1 MTAPAGSR
9 DKEVSLSLSLPGC
22 AQRLPGEGRARQQ
35 GHTCCWTKRCDQGN
49 RGPRRSSEQSA
60 PQRRSAKGRRGDS
73 GSLGEEGLDKSKGGS
88 ESWERCENT
97 NLLQNTVLA
106 SPPRLLGTCGA
117 HSSPAAPGT
126 WHPAHGS
133 ADSAPPT
140 ARGTG
145 SGNGAG
151 CVRSCRRAITG
162 KSRRQR
168 ARGSGMRR
176 AAGASAGVC
185 LPSPATSAHCHHPG
199 LQSPHRSGLRQS
211 LCWPRPVPALL
222 QPSNSLARSCR
233 LPLGPSSFQHPRPTR
248 GGSQGLGKAW
258 PWPQVSDSAGG
269 ADSSRGCWDRSAH
282 GHGAAGH
289 AGLTGAGGLDAEPGG
304 CTGPRRSRSSS
315 SAPSHPPAGA
325 QG

>member
-1 MTAPAGSR
+1 MEKNPSHELPWLQGPLPPFHRPYLGAIPALHAAALPQRQAALPLLFESSISPRRAKRSTQPRGTARGRTEVTAPAGSR

-22 AQRLPGEGRARQQ
+22 AQHLPGEGRARQQ
-35 GHTCCWTKRCDQGN
+35 GHTCCWTERCDQGN

-60 PQRRSAKGRRGDS
+60 PQGRSAKGRRGDS

-168 ARGSGMRR
+168 ARAVG
-176 AAGASAGVC
+176 
-185 LPSPATSAHCHHPG
+185 
-199 LQSPHRSGLRQS
+199 
-211 LCWPRPVPALL
+211 
-222 QPSNSLARSCR
+222 
-233 LPLGPSSFQHPRPTR
+233 
-248 GGSQGLGKAW
+248 
-258 PWPQVSDSAGG
+258 
-269 ADSSRGCWDRSAH
+269 
-282 GHGAAGH
+282 
-289 AGLTGAGGLDAEPGG
+289 
-304 CTGPRRSRSSS
+304 
-315 SAPSHPPAGA
+315 
-325 QG
+325 